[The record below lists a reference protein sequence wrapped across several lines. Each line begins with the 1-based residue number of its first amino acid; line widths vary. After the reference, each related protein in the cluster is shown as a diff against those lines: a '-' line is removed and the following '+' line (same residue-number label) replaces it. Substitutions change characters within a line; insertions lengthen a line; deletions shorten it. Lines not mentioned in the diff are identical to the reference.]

1 MKYIKKNIEPESFTV
16 WKKLASDDWQ
26 PCWDNFGK
34 PEKIQVHN
42 SLLREQG
49 FICCYCERRI
59 SRDTSHIEHF
69 KPRKHYPDLAL
80 EYTNFLASCQR
91 ETKPKEPIHCGK
103 KKDEWYDEKLTVS
116 PLIEDCAEFFR
127 FTEDGQILA
136 TETLGQKEQAQATID
151 KLNLNIDKLKVLR
164 SQAIEGALED
174 FEELSNIEKEVLLQ
188 GFEQTNADGEYEE
201 FCSTIVYIMKQLI

>member
-49 FICCYCERRI
+49 FICCYCER
-59 SRDTSHIEHF
+59 
-69 KPRKHYPDLAL
+69 
-80 EYTNFLASCQR
+80 
-91 ETKPKEPIHCGK
+91 PKEPIHCGK